1 MHRQLP
7 AIALAAMTAVSAAL
21 YVPQAHAGTFANDDF
36 ESYTAGSQLESG
48 ANGAN
53 GTAPGTGLNGGSG
66 WGGNAYNSDDS
77 TKSQATVFAAHLT
90 YNNGAIN
97 LDGGNNVLKLTGGI
111 ANSDN
116 QVIRKLANTQSGQ
129 TFYYG
134 LLYRAVGTTLNDED
148 FVQIGLSDVTGSE
161 PKVSTG
167 SSGASAG
174 TTPIQWFVRDPNG
187 TANNTFGTTPIAVTA
202 DVTHLLVAKVSQTG
216 GLGTYNRIDLFLDP
230 ASLTEPGTPTLSL
243 TAANTAPATL
253 NQFVI
258 RFYRA
263 DSTDQYLLDNLNFS
277 DTYAGAIVAPEPAT
291 LGLTSVGA
299 LTLLARRRRR

>member
-1 MHRQLP
+1 MHRYTS
-7 AIALAAMTAVSAAL
+7 AIALAAMTTAIALATPSAR
-21 YVPQAHAGTFANDDF
+21 AGTFANDDF

-66 WGGNAYNSDDS
+66 WFNAYNSDDS
-77 TKSQATVFAAHLT
+77 AKSQATIFASHLT
-90 YNNGAIN
+90 YNSGTIN
-97 LDGGNNVLKLTGGI
+97 VDGGNNVLKLTGGVVN
-111 ANSDN
+111 ADN
-116 QVIRKLANTQSGQ
+116 QVVRRLANTQSGQ

-187 TANNTFGTTPIAVTA
+187 TANSTFGTTPIAVTG

-216 GLGTYNRIDLFLDP
+216 GLGTYNHIDLFLDP

-243 TAANTAPATL
+243 TAPAAAPATL

-258 RFYRA
+258 RFYRGDA
-263 DSTDQYLLDNLNFS
+263 SDQYLLDNLNFS

-291 LGLTSVGA
+291 LGLAAAGA